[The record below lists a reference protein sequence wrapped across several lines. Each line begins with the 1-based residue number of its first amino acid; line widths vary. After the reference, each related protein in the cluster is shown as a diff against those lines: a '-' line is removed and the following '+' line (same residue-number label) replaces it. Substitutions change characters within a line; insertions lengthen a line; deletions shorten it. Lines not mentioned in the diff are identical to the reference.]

1 MAVKMIYRSFLCL
14 RVLEEPWVIIA
25 LYSKRVVD
33 DNFNNDDKATV
44 SKGRH
49 PANELKRTKQRAG
62 KVRNR

>member
-1 MAVKMIYRSFLCL
+1 MAVKMIDRSFLCL

-25 LYSKRVVD
+25 LYSKHVVD
-33 DNFNNDDKATV
+33 GNFNNDDEATV

-49 PANELKRTKQRAG
+49 PANELNRTKQKAG

>member
-1 MAVKMIYRSFLCL
+1 MAVKMIYRSFLCM
-14 RVLEEPWVIIA
+14 RVLEELWVIIA

-33 DNFNNDDKATV
+33 DNFNNDDEATV
-44 SKGRH
+44 SKDRH